1 MGAESFF
8 FFFKFLILKLP
19 IPDSASAAVKDLM
32 LLDKAAS
39 RQEMA

>member
-1 MGAESFF
+1 MGAER

-19 IPDSASAAVKDLM
+19 AVKDLM

>member
-1 MGAESFF
+1 MGAER

-39 RQEMA
+39 RQETA